1 MSGSNGIYLIYGD
14 DEFLVEEG
22 LVKVLAAIRNKGY
35 DDLTVETIDCKEQGT
50 SEVMA
55 EIASPTLFST
65 NKATVLRRFQL
76 TGRDKLAKELE
87 AQAAAGLA
95 PGQFLILMPDK
106 VDKRLRIVKA
116 IKSKDGLLELNTLN
130 HDGLVDWIVT
140 RFREEG
146 KSASAD
152 VAESLLDLKGE
163 EDPKG
168 QVMRALNSEIE
179 KLVVYSGDAGEVT
192 QDDVDAVVGRS
203 RTERVFELVECV
215 LLKEVGEAL
224 DTLNDL
230 LEGGESAIGI
240 VLRLSRE
247 IRWLIQI
254 HLFLRSDEV
263 RWDES
268 MSFAAFRSGV
278 LSAFKAWVEER
289 GIPPEVTCLRQH
301 PYAAFQKF
309 KKGGGFRLDD
319 LMTLLERLLEAN
331 QALVSTSKEPKV
343 LLEQFVTTLGV

>member
-1 MSGSNGIYLIYGD
+1 MSVPNDVYLIYGD

-22 LVKVLAAIRNKGY
+22 LVKVLAAIRSKGY
-35 DDLTVETIDCKEQGT
+35 EDLTVETIDCKEQGT

-87 AQAAAGLA
+87 RRTAAGLA
-95 PGQFLILMPDK
+95 PGQFIILMPDK
-106 VDKRLRIVKA
+106 VDKRLKIVREIGK
-116 IKSKDGLLELNTLN
+116 KHGVLELNTLD
-130 HDGLVDWIVT
+130 HEGLVDWIVA
-140 RFREEG
+140 RFRGEG

-168 QVMRALNSEIE
+168 QVMRALDSEIE

-203 RTERVFELVECV
+203 RTERVFELVERV
-215 LLKEVGEAL
+215 LLREVGKAL

-247 IRWLIQI
+247 IRSLIQI
-254 HLFLRSDEV
+254 HLFLKSERM
-263 RWDES
+263 RWDPS
-268 MSFAAFRSGV
+268 MSFPAFRSGV
-278 LSAFKAWVEER
+278 LAAFKIWVEER
-289 GIPPEVTCLRQH
+289 GIPPEATCLRQH

-309 KKGGGFRLDD
+309 RKGGDFQLDD
-319 LMTLLERLLEAN
+319 LVRLLDRLLEAN
-331 QALVSTSKEPKV
+331 QALVSTSKKPKV
-343 LLEQFVTTLGV
+343 VLEQVVTTLGV